1 MVLTPGRGRAGALDD
16 AGDGGVRIG
25 GHGNLSRSA
34 SVTGMLS
41 GSYGGSLRLRDPIS
55 GSFGGRAR

>member
-1 MVLTPGRGRAGALDD
+1 MLTPGHAAAGALDD

-34 SVTGMLS
+34 SVTGVLS
-41 GSYGGSLRLRDPIS
+41 GSYSGSLRMRDPIS
-55 GSFGGRAR
+55 GSFGGRTR